1 MSEVSVPYIVYEG
14 EMARQERHS
23 KRLIVILIITL
34 IMLFGSNMAWLYVWN
49 QYEYVDETQ
58 TIEAVQDGDRR
69 PCGGHPHDPVQR
81 RQDRLPGGMQ
91 PGGPAEGPAGGKR
104 RSDRVILSLCLWD
117 AYPSGDCLKR
127 GSRLVFLNTKS
138 DI

>member
-58 TIEAVQDGDRR
+58 TIEAVQDGEGVNIV
-69 PCGGHPHDPVQR
+69 GGEDVTY
-81 RQDRLPGGMQ
+81 
-91 PGGPAEGPAGGKR
+91 GPESNNNKE
-104 RSDRVILSLCLWD
+104 
-117 AYPSGDCLKR
+117 K
-127 GSRLVFLNTKS
+127 NTQTEEER
-138 DI
+138 